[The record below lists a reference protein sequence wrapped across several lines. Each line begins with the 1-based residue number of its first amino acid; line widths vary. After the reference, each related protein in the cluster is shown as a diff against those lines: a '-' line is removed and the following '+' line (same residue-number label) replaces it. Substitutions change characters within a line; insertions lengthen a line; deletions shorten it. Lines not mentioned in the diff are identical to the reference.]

1 MKQIAKQDAYP
12 EHSVVHDQGSCIN
25 ARLPAIG
32 AYRPRAVPGLHTRSA
47 FIRTPF
53 NSARSVYDVRRFHNS
68 ADIQSAP
75 STSRSNDTF
84 STSARKSSKFFS
96 FAVNTVVK

>member
-1 MKQIAKQDAYP
+1 MKQTAKQDAYP

-32 AYRPRAVPGLHTRSA
+32 SCRPRAVPGLHTRSA
-47 FIRTPF
+47 FIRTQF

-68 ADIQSAP
+68 VEIQSAP
-75 STSRSNDTF
+75 STLLSNDTF
-84 STSARKSSKFFS
+84 STSAKKFPRVFS
-96 FAVNTVVK
+96 FAVNTVMK